1 MLGNHVLQNYC
12 FKEFYL
18 NCFEIL
24 ISQDVSNNVGE
35 GADISNDK
43 TSISDSALRTYF
55 NSTELLQEVNSKY
68 WLFTSLKNSIF
79 LMKK

>member
-1 MLGNHVLQNYC
+1 MKYHKIIALKNS
-12 FKEFYL
+12 YL

-24 ISQDVSNNVGE
+24 ISQDVPNNVGE

-55 NSTELLQEVNSKY
+55 NSTELLQEVNSGSQRVYYKPEKFY
-68 WLFTSLKNSIF
+68 LPHET
-79 LMKK
+79 

>member
-1 MLGNHVLQNYC
+1 MNCHKIIALKNS
-12 FKEFYL
+12 YL

-43 TSISDSALRTYF
+43 TSISDSALNTYF
-55 NSTELLQEVNSKY
+55 NSTDLLQEVNSKY
-68 WLFTSLKNSIF
+68 WWTEILKNSMF
-79 LMKK
+79 LMKI

>member
-1 MLGNHVLQNYC
+1 MKYHKIISLKNW
-12 FKEFYL
+12 YL

-24 ISQDVSNNVGE
+24 ISQDVPNNVGE

-68 WLFTSLKNSIF
+68 
-79 LMKK
+79 

>member
-1 MLGNHVLQNYC
+1 MKYHKIIALKNS
-12 FKEFYL
+12 YL

-24 ISQDVSNNVGE
+24 ISQDVPNNVGE

>member
-1 MLGNHVLQNYC
+1 MKYHKIISLKNS
-12 FKEFYL
+12 YL

-24 ISQDVSNNVGE
+24 ISQDVPNNVGE

>member
-1 MLGNHVLQNYC
+1 MKYHKIIALKNS
-12 FKEFYL
+12 YL

-24 ISQDVSNNVGE
+24 ISQDVPNNVGE

-68 WLFTSLKNSIF
+68 WYSHV
-79 LMKK
+79 